1 MKTML
6 DILDERGWSHEEKA
20 GLLWFIEGIMHIN
33 DDHLWEEWEHELDH
47 RKEETSMYI
56 SLMERKGVEKGVK
69 KGVEKEKLDMARR
82 MLQAGESQEKI
93 LFYTRI
99 TPGELEDL
107 RKTIKKPQE
116 M

>member
-1 MKTML
+1 MYMKTML

-33 DDHLWEEWEHELDH
+33 DDHLWEEWEQELDH

-56 SLMERKGVEKGVK
+56 SLMERKGVEK
-69 KGVEKEKLDMARR
+69 EKLHMARR

-99 TPGELEDL
+99 TPEELEDL
-107 RKTIKKPQE
+107 RKNLKKPQE

>member
-1 MKTML
+1 
-6 DILDERGWSHEEKA
+6 
-20 GLLWFIEGIMHIN
+20 
-33 DDHLWEEWEHELDH
+33 
-47 RKEETSMYI
+47 MYI